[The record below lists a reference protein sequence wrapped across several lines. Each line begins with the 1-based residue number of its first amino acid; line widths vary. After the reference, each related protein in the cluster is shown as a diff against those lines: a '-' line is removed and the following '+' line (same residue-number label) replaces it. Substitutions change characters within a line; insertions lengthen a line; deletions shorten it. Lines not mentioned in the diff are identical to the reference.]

1 MLAELLEEDFD
12 IALVDTQLDGQ
23 VDRGRRHGR
32 HGRAEGACR
41 QGSGRADRRTASCHA
56 GIIFSLPSATASRWP
71 SRKSTDPRWTPRPVG
86 AGSSAHLC
94 DVLILVD
101 QFAEPVVS
109 LDVVDPGWGVAGE
122 GW

>member
-41 QGSGRADRRTASCHA
+41 QGSGHADRRTASCHA
-56 GIIFSLPSATASRWP
+56 GDHLFSAFGDRLAVSEQQIDGPALDAEAYGCRKLCASHAT
-71 SRKSTDPRWTPRPVG
+71 
-86 AGSSAHLC
+86 C
-94 DVLILVD
+94 
-101 QFAEPVVS
+101 
-109 LDVVDPGWGVAGE
+109 
-122 GW
+122 